1 MENLIL
7 SIIFLIIPLF
17 VTLFA
22 AVWGVRETLKTFK
35 NDNKKGKKYERRLF
49 A

>member
-7 SIIFLIIPLF
+7 SIIFLIVPLF

-22 AVWGVRETLKTFK
+22 AVWGISETLKNLK
-35 NDNKKGKKYERRLF
+35 NDNKKGKKHERRLF